1 MHTEVFKNIDLLIDM
16 ANSPLNIE
24 DINLE
29 LISLRRQIKNKQMEI
44 DDLKNI
50 MTDHR
55 YFNASNE
62 LVDKNI
68 EISLK
73 NKINNLNRQIKEL
86 NGVIEDL
93 KKQENKLHDYIV
105 SLKDKLDKNEL
116 YVDTLRGK
124 ASSAKANN
132 YYSDLLEKEENNV
145 LLLTTE
151 LKEKEARHN
160 AILKE
165 LENSNNVC
173 EDLTRKL
180 DNERNRL
187 NDVVENLSNPNAYI
201 DTELK
206 GLDEEKLAHLTK
218 EIETLEKRKVELL
231 TDPNMVGTDAKELVA
246 SNDIFEAINKIR
258 ELVSI
263 VKSKPYMDISSPSIL
278 EEELEKKE
286 AIRSELA
293 NLIDNKNYEEID
305 TNLVEKRLAYLK
317 KEIEVN
323 NGEIAS
329 LNKKIDDTDEFV
341 NSTLGV
347 NINEL
352 ENEILKLEKGI
363 SEYSIILK
371 EKKGISLRDKAN
383 LEGNISKKE
392 EEKRILNEVLDTYKS
407 DLLSKINYTRVLKE
421 LIANFEETN
430 DNYNREIEDLEKIS
444 VEDFKTKDYVEEE
457 KDKDKL
463 KEINEEIK
471 CIKNRQKYDR
481 TPDEVFDQIDMLLES
496 YKPLVKETKKEKKET
511 KKHNIVDIIEA
522 EAIDKLDDDIKNK
535 ELIKVVEVIPV
546 DTTKKD
552 TVGDL

>member
-1 MHTEVFKNIDLLIDM
+1 MHTEVFKNIDLLVDM
-16 ANSPLNIE
+16 ADSPLNIE

-29 LISLRRQIKNKQMEI
+29 LISLRRQIKNKQAEI

-86 NGVIEDL
+86 NGIIEDL
-93 KKQENKLHDYIV
+93 KKQESKLHDYIV
-105 SLKDKLDKNEL
+105 SLKEKLDKNEQ
-116 YVDTLRGK
+116 YVETLRGK
-124 ASSAKANN
+124 ANSAKANN
-132 YYSDLLEKEENNV
+132 YYVGLLEKEENDV

-160 AILKE
+160 VLLKE
-165 LENSNNVC
+165 LENSNNVY
-173 EDLTRKL
+173 EDLNKKL

-187 NDVVENLSNPNAYI
+187 NDVVENLANPNAYI

-206 GLDEEKLAHLTK
+206 SLDEEKLAHLSK
-218 EIETLEKRKVELL
+218 EIEALEKRKVELL
-231 TDPNMVGTDAKELVA
+231 TDPNMVGTDAKELIA

-258 ELVSI
+258 ELVGI

-317 KEIEVN
+317 KEIDVN
-323 NGEIAS
+323 NEEIAA

-341 NSTLGV
+341 NSTLGA

-352 ENEILKLEKGI
+352 ESEILKLEKGI

-371 EKKGISLRDKAN
+371 EKKNISLREKAN

-392 EEKRILNEVLDTYKS
+392 EEKRILNDVLDTYKS

-421 LIANFEETN
+421 LIDNFVETN
-430 DNYNREIEDLEKIS
+430 DNYNKEIDALGKIS
-444 VEDFKTKDYVEEE
+444 VEEFKTKDYVEEE

-471 CIKNRQKYDR
+471 CIKNRQKYER
-481 TPDEVFDQIDMLLES
+481 TPDEIFDQIDMLLES
-496 YKPLVKETKKEKKET
+496 YKPTVKETKKEKKEI
-511 KKHNIVDIIEA
+511 KKHNIVDIIEE
-522 EAIDKLDDDIKNK
+522 EAIDSLDNDIKNK